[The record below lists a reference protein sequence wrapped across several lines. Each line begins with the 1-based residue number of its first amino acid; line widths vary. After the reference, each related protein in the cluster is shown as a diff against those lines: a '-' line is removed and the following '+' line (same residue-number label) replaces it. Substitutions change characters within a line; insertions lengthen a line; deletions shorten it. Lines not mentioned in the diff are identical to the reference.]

1 MKETTCLE
9 KKDIYRLN
17 QNTVLEHYEVD
28 PQVGLTSAEAESRR
42 LHFGSNRLEE
52 EKKET
57 FLQKLLNQFK
67 DFLIIILIIA
77 AVLSGALG
85 EMADAIII
93 LAIVVVNAI
102 LGVIQEGRAEKA
114 IEALQKMSAPTAR
127 LLRNGEQM
135 LLPAEDLV
143 PGDIVILEAGD
154 IVPADI
160 RLLRSSNLKAEESSL
175 TGESVPVE
183 KDAGFIT
190 KEEKGIG
197 DRSNM
202 VFSGTSITYGSAS
215 GVVVLTGENT
225 EVGSIA
231 TRLKSIESEA
241 TPLQKNLN
249 HLGKVLGIVCI
260 VVCILVFVAGLL
272 QGGEPVT
279 LFLTAVSL
287 AVAAIPEGLPA
298 VVTIVL
304 ALGMNRM
311 AEEHAIV

>member
-17 QNTVLEHYEVD
+17 QNTVLEHYDVD

-77 AVLSGALG
+77 AALSGALG
-85 EMADAIII
+85 EMADAMII

-215 GVVVLTGENT
+215 GVVVLT
-225 EVGSIA
+225 
-231 TRLKSIESEA
+231 
-241 TPLQKNLN
+241 
-249 HLGKVLGIVCI
+249 
-260 VVCILVFVAGLL
+260 
-272 QGGEPVT
+272 
-279 LFLTAVSL
+279 
-287 AVAAIPEGLPA
+287 
-298 VVTIVL
+298 
-304 ALGMNRM
+304 
-311 AEEHAIV
+311 